1 MRVLKFFGVLILIV
15 LVILAILPVFLPEEV
30 AVSERILIEA
40 YPQTVFRQV
49 NNYKNW
55 RSWSP
60 FELGDPQMKSE
71 YSGPESGKGAMYSWT
86 SEEMGDGN
94 MTILQSDPYKFIQSR
109 LEMGSSG
116 TAFDEWNFN
125 GSATGT
131 EVIWTLRLKDLSY
144 PFGRYFGA
152 FLKSIMQPNQEKGL
166 KKLKEVTEAVP
177 ESVAIERV
185 NLNAQPSIVIFDS
198 TKIAGM
204 QTTIK
209 KAMDELF
216 MFMKRSNLHAS
227 GPAFTLY
234 YNWDTTAYI
243 KMRIGFPVYEEVKSQ
258 GRVEYFIRPSGS
270 AAKAI
275 SIGPYEKLGEAHEE
289 MANYFIDFDLTYS
302 DKPVWEEY
310 ITDPSTEPDPQKWQ
324 TNIYYYIAE

>member
-1 MRVLKFFGVLILIV
+1 MRALKFFGVLILIV

-30 AVSERILIEA
+30 AVSERILIETN
-40 YPQTVFRQV
+40 PQTVFRQV

-71 YSGPESGKGAMYSWT
+71 YSGPESGKGAIYSWT

-94 MTILQSDPYKFIQSR
+94 MTILQSEPYKFIQSR

-125 GSATGT
+125 ESGAGT

-166 KKLKEVTEAVP
+166 KRLKEVTEAFP
-177 ESVAIERV
+177 ESITIERV
-185 NLNAQPSIVIFDS
+185 DLKAQPSIVIFDS

-204 QTTIK
+204 QTTMK
-209 KAMDELF
+209 KAMDELHV
-216 MFMKRSNLHAS
+216 FMKRSNVNAS
-227 GPAFTLY
+227 GPAFILY
-234 YNWDTTAYI
+234 YNWDTTTYI
-243 KMRIGFPVYEEVKSQ
+243 KMRIGFPVFEEVKSQ
-258 GRVEYFIRPSGS
+258 GRVEFYIRPSGI
-270 AAKAI
+270 AAKAV
-275 SIGPYEKLGEAHEE
+275 SYGPYEKLGEAHDE
-289 MANYFIDFDLTYS
+289 MAKYFDEFDLTYS
-302 DKPVWEEY
+302 EKPVWEEY
-310 ITDPSTEPDPQKWQ
+310 LIDPSNEPDSTKWQ